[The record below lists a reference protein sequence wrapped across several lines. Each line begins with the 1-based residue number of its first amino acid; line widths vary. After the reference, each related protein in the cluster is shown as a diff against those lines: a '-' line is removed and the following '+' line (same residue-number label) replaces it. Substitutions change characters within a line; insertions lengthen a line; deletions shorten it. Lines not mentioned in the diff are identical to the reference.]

1 MSIRK
6 PFSHGIHTGT
16 VTVHHLTWILQLH
29 ADIKPNHFLNYI
41 YLNYYVNQKT
51 FQSWHSD
58 WDGNSTSFNMD
69 TPIECWH

>member
-6 PFSHGIHTGT
+6 PFSHGIQTGT
-16 VTVHHLTWILQLH
+16 VTVHHLTWILQLN

-69 TPIECWH
+69 TPIACWH